1 MTVLRCQFIFQI
13 LMGCFYY
20 NQTVILYFSR
30 HIWPIFLFFTPW
42 KHQEIFGFLGFFFFE
57 GGDKMGIFPGN
68 GLMERKLGNRTIAD
82 ILIINLP
89 PCKTRKTKTKS
100 FVNPLMH
107 NVPK

>member
-1 MTVLRCQFIFQI
+1 MSIYISNSYGMFLLQSNRNFIFLKTYLANI
-13 LMGCFYY
+13 
-20 NQTVILYFSR
+20 
-30 HIWPIFLFFTPW
+30 PIFYPLKTPRNLWFFR
-42 KHQEIFGFLGFFFFE
+42 GFFFFE
-57 GGDKMGIFPGN
+57 GGGDKMGIFPGN
-68 GLMERKLGNRTIAD
+68 GLMERKLGNRTITD